1 MGENKLKSI
10 EVLNTYIEG
19 SSVSIPTWL
28 KHLIE
33 AEEIHQNYENVQV
46 LGALKTDAVLYY
58 VHRTLQVLD
67 GLSLDEEAYRI
78 IEKVLTYSELAKVGS
93 LKQREQWK
101 KKGINLLVHNEGS
114 ADIFSDIQFIE
125 RVETNLNSTE
135 YLFIQDLI
143 RTHGLI
149 GQYIRGEARL
159 DSHVDLINTY
169 KEEYGDVRLKEILYY
184 LNQCIIEGVS
194 KALWSEVKNDV
205 KITIDGLFDGYMEP
219 FTSRIHRLTPKH
231 KESAFEKDIIM
242 GSEKSDV
249 QTFLSNKDLWYV
261 EPSMH
266 ALSFED
272 IWTVFVM
279 LKNEIGTRK
288 VQHIHFEKLMQQL
301 HYDFKG
307 EKKDNVYRKRVIE
320 KYLREYRENEKPNT
334 THVSFQV
341 KVDEDMK
348 TAYVSFRFSAV
359 GEALITFCV
368 EAEKIDMMHAR
379 ANVLLFD
386 FFGLRKDAYDRFHN
400 EEVYLEHMNSSADDK
415 RIILDYIKGD
425 TIVDVGAGGGV
436 MLDMIE
442 EETEDKRIYGID
454 ISENVI
460 DTLKKKKQNEGR
472 SWNVIKGD
480 AINLSSSFEKESVDT
495 IVYSSILHELFS
507 YIEYEGRK
515 FNHEVI
521 KKGLQ
526 SAYEVLKPG
535 GRIIIRDGI
544 MTEDKR
550 LMRVIRFKDAG
561 GMKFLEQYVQEFKGR
576 IIQYEVLADN
586 TVKMPVNDAM
596 EFLYTYT
603 WGEDSFVHEVQE
615 QFGIFTPNDYKDF
628 VKGIFGDKVNI
639 VQAMNYLQDGYTKHL
654 SEKIEFTDESG
665 NAVTLPDST
674 FFMVLEKR

>member
-1 MGENKLKSI
+1 MKSI

-19 SSVSIPTWL
+19 ISVAIPTWL

-67 GLSLDEEAYRI
+67 GLSLGEEAYRI

-159 DSHVDLINTY
+159 DSHVDLVNTY

-242 GSEKSDV
+242 GSEKSDI
-249 QTFLSNKDLWYV
+249 QTFLSDKDLWYV

-425 TIVDVGAGGGV
+425 TIV
-436 MLDMIE
+436 
-442 EETEDKRIYGID
+442 
-454 ISENVI
+454 
-460 DTLKKKKQNEGR
+460 
-472 SWNVIKGD
+472 
-480 AINLSSSFEKESVDT
+480 
-495 IVYSSILHELFS
+495 YSSILHELFS

-526 SAYEVLKPG
+526 TAYEVLKPG

-639 VQAMNYLQDGYTKHL
+639 VQAMNYLQDGYTNHL

-665 NAVTLPDST
+665 NDIALPDST

>member
-19 SSVSIPTWL
+19 VSVAIPTWL

-249 QTFLSNKDLWYV
+249 QTFLSDKDLWYV

-307 EKKDNVYRKRVIE
+307 EKRTMCIVSE
-320 KYLREYRENEKPNT
+320 LLR
-334 THVSFQV
+334 S
-341 KVDEDMK
+341 
-348 TAYVSFRFSAV
+348 
-359 GEALITFCV
+359 
-368 EAEKIDMMHAR
+368 
-379 ANVLLFD
+379 
-386 FFGLRKDAYDRFHN
+386 
-400 EEVYLEHMNSSADDK
+400 
-415 RIILDYIKGD
+415 
-425 TIVDVGAGGGV
+425 
-436 MLDMIE
+436 
-442 EETEDKRIYGID
+442 IYGSTVRTRSQIQRMFLFR
-454 ISENVI
+454 
-460 DTLKKKKQNEGR
+460 LK
-472 SWNVIKGD
+472 S
-480 AINLSSSFEKESVDT
+480 
-495 IVYSSILHELFS
+495 
-507 YIEYEGRK
+507 
-515 FNHEVI
+515 
-521 KKGLQ
+521 
-526 SAYEVLKPG
+526 
-535 GRIIIRDGI
+535 
-544 MTEDKR
+544 
-550 LMRVIRFKDAG
+550 
-561 GMKFLEQYVQEFKGR
+561 MK
-576 IIQYEVLADN
+576 I
-586 TVKMPVNDAM
+586 
-596 EFLYTYT
+596 
-603 WGEDSFVHEVQE
+603 
-615 QFGIFTPNDYKDF
+615 
-628 VKGIFGDKVNI
+628 
-639 VQAMNYLQDGYTKHL
+639 
-654 SEKIEFTDESG
+654 
-665 NAVTLPDST
+665 
-674 FFMVLEKR
+674 